1 MISFAGKMKTKQ
13 GVMRKLFTAALLM
26 VAAVAVAQDS
36 QQIAVSD
43 SVARPVFREISRPTP
58 NFDADKVNEVRGVV
72 LHHTA
77 EPTAE
82 RSVEILTSPARKVS
96 SHVVIDT
103 DGTRYVLAQPTTVA
117 YHAGYSTLG
126 GRDACNEFTIGIEF
140 QGNTLVEPLT
150 DLQIESAI
158 EYLLPIIRKYDIP
171 EENIVT
177 HEAVRNNYKRKYP
190 YKKIS
195 GKVDITP
202 AEYQRFMER
211 LRKIAF

>member
-1 MISFAGKMKTKQ
+1 MISFAGKMKTTQ
-13 GVMRKLFTAALLM
+13 RFMRKLFIAALLM
-26 VAAVAVAQDS
+26 VAAVAVAQDG

-117 YHAGYSTLG
+117 YHAG
-126 GRDACNEFTIGIEF
+126 
-140 QGNTLVEPLT
+140 
-150 DLQIESAI
+150 
-158 EYLLPIIRKYDIP
+158 
-171 EENIVT
+171 
-177 HEAVRNNYKRKYP
+177 
-190 YKKIS
+190 
-195 GKVDITP
+195 
-202 AEYQRFMER
+202 
-211 LRKIAF
+211 